1 MLEPKPL
8 TSLQQDLYDQI
19 ARYNRVTGEPCPA
32 SHLARRFDRDHST
45 IQDHISALYRK
56 GWLHGP
62 NSPAKARR
70 WLRKPPSTPAKSAV
84 PRTLRDSDT
93 PQP

>member
-8 TSLQQDLYDQI
+8 TSRQQDVYDVI
-19 ARYNRVTGEPCPA
+19 ARYNRVTGEPCSA
-32 SHLARRFDRDHST
+32 SYLGRRFEIHHSRAQELLE
-45 IQDHISALYRK
+45 ILFRK

-70 WLRKPPSTPAKSAV
+70 WLVKRQKHPADPAPPQS
-84 PRTLRDSDT
+84 LRGNDT